1 MMKEQNYSMSNVV
14 FVSEPDVYLAEQ
26 TKLLF
31 IADPTHSDFVVELL
45 SKSKHSHTVY
55 WATAASDMQWILNI
69 GAQSEYII
77 LDCKQSDFLTGF
89 FIDKPNTFYYN
100 NTINMNMI
108 NVNTINDA
116 GDFVLQLLAQEE

>member
-31 IADPTHSDFVVELL
+31 IADSTHSDLIVELL
-45 SKSKHSHTVY
+45 SRSKHNHTVY
-55 WATAASDMQWILNI
+55 WATAASDLRWIFNI
-69 GAQSEYII
+69 GAQSDYIV
-77 LDCKQSDFLTGF
+77 LDCKQNDFLTGF

-100 NTINMNMI
+100 NTINMNTV
-108 NVNTINDA
+108 NVNRINDA
-116 GDFVLQLLAQEE
+116 SDFVLQLLAQEE